1 MGANSYVQRYLDEVT
16 NILRQLPEGP
26 IVQIIG
32 VLREARSERRQIF
45 LIGNGGSAATASHFT
60 NDLMKSTVAED
71 KPRMKAIALTDNIPL
86 IMAYAND
93 CGYETVFAEQL
104 DALAAPGDVLV
115 AFSGSGRSPNVIR
128 ALDLARA
135 RGLKTLGITGRDGGA
150 DERTLRRVSCSSLP
164 ADGADRRCAR
174 SGNSSHRFGNPR

>member
-93 CGYETVFAEQL
+93 CGYETVFAE
-104 DALAAPGDVLV
+104 
-115 AFSGSGRSPNVIR
+115 
-128 ALDLARA
+128 
-135 RGLKTLGITGRDGGA
+135 
-150 DERTLRRVSCSSLP
+150 
-164 ADGADRRCAR
+164 
-174 SGNSSHRFGNPR
+174 